1 MTKAEEFKER
11 ATNARTKS
19 NAERQYER
27 LIKEIEDAVDEGKA
41 AFPLRKFT
49 QEGIKYAHQGI
60 RLSDED
66 AKQLYDEQEQL
77 YDCFRKNGFVVR
89 EEDVEMPSTLDI
101 SMPEQV
107 RQQIEMTKRMIEKDV
122 YIIWDVEE
130 FDSDKESNSG
140 LVLN

>member
-27 LIKEIEDAVDEGKA
+27 LIKEI
-41 AFPLRKFT
+41 
-49 QEGIKYAHQGI
+49 
-60 RLSDED
+60 ED

-130 FDSDKESNSG
+130 FDSDKESNTG

>member
-19 NAERQYER
+19 NAELQYER

-49 QEGIKYAHQGI
+49 QDGIQYAHQGV
-60 RLSDED
+60 RLSGED

-130 FDSDKESNSG
+130 FDSDKASDSG

>member
-11 ATNARTKS
+11 AINARTKS
-19 NAERQYER
+19 NAELQYER

-49 QEGIKYAHQGI
+49 QAGIKYAHQGI

-130 FDSDKESNSG
+130 FDSDKASDSG